1 MQLALTGIPLTG
13 VKTVF
18 SAVTGHTEEAG
29 THSRPGQAR
38 VVVVRIPDERLDLI
52 SRVFTPKKTVPAT
65 VELTEYPGL
74 FGAGSVD
81 PSLVGKIREADA
93 LVLVLRTFESRAN
106 PHPFGSVD
114 PERDLERLYSDF
126 ALADLAVLE
135 PRVKRIE
142 KSLARARHEDEEAE
156 LEVLLRCRELLEA
169 GRGVRDAE
177 LSADD
182 RKRIQ
187 NYCFLTEKP
196 LILILNIGEDQLGQ
210 EAERAAPF
218 QDRGLEVR
226 ALCGSLEAELPQ
238 LDEADRAEFMADFG
252 LEELAAPRILSA
264 AYRTLEIVTFFT
276 FTGDEC
282 RAWQLRR
289 GENAVAAA
297 GKVHTD
303 LARGFIRA
311 EVIAFEDFKEH
322 GGIKEVKAA
331 GKLRLEGRDYVVQ
344 EGDMLQIRHNA

>member
-1 MQLALTGIPLTG
+1 MQLALTGMPSTG

-18 SAVTGHTEEAG
+18 SAVTGYTEEGDAR
-29 THSRPGQAR
+29 SRPGQAR
-38 VVVVRIPDERLDLI
+38 VVVVRIPDKRLDLI
-52 SRVFTPKKTVPAT
+52 SSVFRPKKTVPAT

-74 FGAGSVD
+74 FGGGGMD
-81 PSLVGKIREADA
+81 NSLVGKIREADA
-93 LVLVLRTFESRAN
+93 LVLVLRAFESSVS
-106 PHPFGSVD
+106 PHSAGSVD
-114 PERDLERLYSDF
+114 PERDFEQLCSDF
-126 ALADLAVLE
+126 VLADLAVLE
-135 PRVKRIE
+135 PRVERIE
-142 KSLARARHEDEEAE
+142 RSLARMRHEEEEAE
-156 LEVLLRCRELLEA
+156 LDVLLRCRELLEA

-177 LSADD
+177 LSDDD
-182 RKRIQ
+182 RKRIH

-210 EAERAAPF
+210 EDELAAPF
-218 QDRGLEVR
+218 RDKGLEVR

-238 LDEADRAEFMADFG
+238 LDEADRAEFMKDFG
-252 LEELAAPRILSA
+252 LEELAAPKVLSA
-264 AYRTLEIVTFFT
+264 AYHRLETVTFFT

-311 EVIAFEDFKEH
+311 EVAAFEDFKEH

-344 EGDMLQIRHNA
+344 EGDMLLIRHNA